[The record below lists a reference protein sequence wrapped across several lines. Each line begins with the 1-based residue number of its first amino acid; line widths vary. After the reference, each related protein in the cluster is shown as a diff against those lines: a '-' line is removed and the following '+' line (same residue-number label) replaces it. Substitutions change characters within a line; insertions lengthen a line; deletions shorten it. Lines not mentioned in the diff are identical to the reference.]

1 MIKNT
6 WDQSLN
12 FKSQIQ
18 IKLHTFFYYK
28 LLYKN
33 VEPELCLKFKNNVKS
48 RIQVPQSLHNVSPL
62 LTNTKFPPNISH
74 PIRKRLVRYLIFA
87 PASF

>member
-48 RIQVPQSLHNVSPL
+48 RIQVPQSLPNVSPL
-62 LTNTKFPPNISH
+62 LTNTKFPPNISR
-74 PIRKRLVRYLIFA
+74 PIRKR
-87 PASF
+87 

>member
-6 WDQSLN
+6 ISN
-12 FKSQIQ
+12 HKYKSNYTLSSI
-18 IKLHTFFYYK
+18 IK

-48 RIQVPQSLHNVSPL
+48 RIQVPQSLPNVSPL
-62 LTNTKFPPNISH
+62 LTNKKFPPNISR
-74 PIRKRLVRYLIFA
+74 PIRKR
-87 PASF
+87 